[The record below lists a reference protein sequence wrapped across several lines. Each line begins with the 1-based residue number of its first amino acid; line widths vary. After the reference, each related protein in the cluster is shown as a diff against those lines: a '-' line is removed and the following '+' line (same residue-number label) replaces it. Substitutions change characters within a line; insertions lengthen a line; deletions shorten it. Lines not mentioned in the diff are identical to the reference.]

1 MLNRGLERVSTA
13 ELRVYDDEPYSPV
26 YHDGKADQEGGA
38 CQEARIADGVGLA
51 NDSSASALD

>member
-1 MLNRGLERVSTA
+1 VLNRGLERVSTA